1 MKRLLLVLLVTA
13 TAIMA
18 ASHPRDASAD
28 CLYMRYIY
36 YYGYVYNG
44 TSCGHTDFYCN
55 DVVHVGCQ
63 TPYYT
68 TSTGYC
74 LCP

>member
-18 ASHPRDASAD
+18 AGRPATLSAAD
-28 CLYMRYIY
+28 CLYQRIHY
-36 YYGYVYNG
+36 YQYPNG
-44 TSCGHTDFYCN
+44 PECGHTDFYCN
-55 DVVHVGCQ
+55 DVIHSGC
-63 TPYYT
+63 YSSYT
-68 TSTGYC
+68 RTSTGYC